1 MRNINAGSDT
11 IIFDITTDNTEDVLV
26 PLILDAAPETVT
38 DAGAVSIAC
47 YHTNLVT
54 TTASAVTL
62 AAASYEGQLK
72 SIQFITDVGD
82 ATLTITNPVDAS
94 NNVITFADIGDTA
107 ILIANKSLLWRILKV
122 YNCADGT
129 SAPAI
134 S

>member
-1 MRNINAGSDT
+1 MRNIDTGSDT
-11 IIFDITTDNTEDVLV
+11 IVFDITTDNTEDVLV
-26 PLILDAAPETVT
+26 PLMLDAAPETVT
-38 DAGAVSIAC
+38 DAGAVSIAT

-82 ATLTITNPVDAS
+82 ATLTIADPVDAS
-94 NNVITFADIGDTA
+94 NNVITFADVGDSA
-107 ILIANKSLLWRILKV
+107 LLVANKSLLWRIVKV
-122 YNCADGT
+122 WNCADGS

>member
-1 MRNINAGSDT
+1 MRNNDIGTDSVV
-11 IIFDITTDNTEDVLV
+11 FDLNTDKTEDLLV
-26 PLILDAAPETVT
+26 PLIIDAAPETVT
-38 DAGAVSIAC
+38 DAGAVSIAT

-62 AAASYEGQLK
+62 AAASYEGQVK

-82 ATLTITNPVDAS
+82 ATLTIADPVDAS

-107 ILIANKSLLWRILKV
+107 ILVANKSLLWRIVKV

>member
-1 MRNINAGSDT
+1 MRNIDTGSDT
-11 IIFDITTDNTEDVLV
+11 IVFDITTDNTEDVLV
-26 PLILDAAPETVT
+26 PLMLDAAPETVT
-38 DAGAVSIAC
+38 DAGAVSIAT

-82 ATLTITNPVDAS
+82 ATLTIADPVDAS
-94 NNVITFADIGDTA
+94 NNVIAFADVGDSA
-107 ILIANKSLLWRILKV
+107 LLVANKSLLWRIVKV
-122 YNCADGT
+122 WNCADGS